1 MYPTADGLW
10 ARTGELWSDESF
22 LSLTEDELHD
32 LLALDDGF
40 GFHGPKRI
48 TDILGPLPTKA
59 DCEEAVRDPIVEM
72 KLTSVCTDEMYL
84 FSLMEEP
91 KQAKEMPV
99 WQRAIDLSRKI
110 LAENELDLM
119 QTLDERSSFKHWTT
133 LYKAW
138 RRWSQ

>member
-48 TDILGPLPTKA
+48 TEILGPLPTKA
-59 DCEEAVRDPIVEM
+59 DCDAAVRDPIVEM
-72 KLTSVCTDEMYL
+72 KLMSVCTDEL
-84 FSLMEEP
+84 LLLSIEGRP
-91 KQAKEMPV
+91 SDPA
-99 WQRAIDLSRKI
+99 WQRAIELSRKI
-110 LAENELDLM
+110 LAENELALM